1 MNKFRKDERGSS
13 LVMTIIAATF
23 ISLLAVA
30 VISMTVTNI
39 KLKQAQ
45 KKSQTNFY
53 NADSIVDAIKAGV
66 ENVSDTAARD
76 AYESVYAAY
85 GAVRSGS
92 TDSLTGKYSTKY
104 FNAVITALSEGDCDI
119 TTGTTN
125 MKYHDS
131 VIRGFLTEAQSKYS
145 GGNFVDGYKSHVN
158 GKGDMEYDLSLIHI

>member
-66 ENVSDTAARD
+66 ENVSDTAA
-76 AYESVYAAY
+76 EMHMKVYMQRM
-85 GAVRSGS
+85 VLCVPVQR
-92 TDSLTGKYSTKY
+92 
-104 FNAVITALSEGDCDI
+104 
-119 TTGTTN
+119 
-125 MKYHDS
+125 
-131 VIRGFLTEAQSKYS
+131 IR
-145 GGNFVDGYKSHVN
+145 
-158 GKGDMEYDLSLIHI
+158 

>member
-66 ENVSDTAARD
+66 EIRQP
-76 AYESVYAAY
+76 EMHMKVYMQRM
-85 GAVRSGS
+85 VLCVPVQR
-92 TDSLTGKYSTKY
+92 
-104 FNAVITALSEGDCDI
+104 
-119 TTGTTN
+119 
-125 MKYHDS
+125 
-131 VIRGFLTEAQSKYS
+131 
-145 GGNFVDGYKSHVN
+145 
-158 GKGDMEYDLSLIHI
+158 IH

>member
-1 MNKFRKDERGSS
+1 M
-13 LVMTIIAATF
+13 
-23 ISLLAVA
+23 
-30 VISMTVTNI
+30 
-39 KLKQAQ
+39 
-45 KKSQTNFY
+45 
-53 NADSIVDAIKAGV
+53 

-125 MKYHDS
+125 MKWSDTRRIAEELVDRYPDTDPLLD
-131 VIRGFLTEAQSKYS
+131 RGTVQ
-145 GGNFVDGYKSHVN
+145 
-158 GKGDMEYDLSLIHI
+158 IQWR

>member
-53 NADSIVDAIKAGV
+53 N
-66 ENVSDTAARD
+66 
-76 AYESVYAAY
+76 
-85 GAVRSGS
+85 
-92 TDSLTGKYSTKY
+92 
-104 FNAVITALSEGDCDI
+104 
-119 TTGTTN
+119 TN
-125 MKYHDS
+125 S
-131 VIRGFLTEAQSKYS
+131 S
-145 GGNFVDGYKSHVN
+145 
-158 GKGDMEYDLSLIHI
+158 

>member
-39 KLKQAQ
+39 KLLKQAQ

-92 TDSLTGKYSTKY
+92 TESLISRKYSSRY
-104 FNAVITALSEGDCDI
+104 FNAVISALSEGDCDI

-131 VIRGFLTEAQSKYS
+131 VIRGFLTEAQSKDS
-145 GGNFVDGYKSHVN
+145 GR
-158 GKGDMEYDLSLIHI
+158 